1 MALLQQ
7 EKAFEGIASNSNTGT
22 SKVASVVVH
31 QYRLASWRSTQ
42 HWEVWI
48 SHEKLWAPWGAWGF
62 CCPSE
67 VKQCSTTSQVKEK
80 TQIYLG
86 YKQNNFSYALSSC
99 VSPFC
104 ISPQGRSYRRVL
116 RKNILTSLQAQ
127 FSNCLLSWEQQPLS
141 WEAADLN
148 ILNISQHLWYVGL
161 DCRNAVSY
169 LICKQHLRFTPSIIS
184 YSASAPRP
192 LHAPP
197 SPSFHNLLWHP
208 PRLWLATSVDQRG
221 MHVQTGWPAHA
232 SVMFSLWE
240 SCNYVAAPGDLSLGT
255 PMSSNQLLNFTN
267 LAEIHYLYNSV
278 PETAESSHQLRA
290 HRRLPKPRFLR
301 RWDNKQGWQQMVS
314 SGSPSER
321 ERDAD
326 GWAGREAGQTDPQS
340 LQELFSCSW
349 NSCPRR
355 SREGCRAWPATAGI
369 YFHQEIG
376 RGCKSAPVQ

>member
-1 MALLQQ
+1 MWDWTVEMLYP
-7 EKAFEGIASNSNTGT
+7 TG
-22 SKVASVVVH
+22 
-31 QYRLASWRSTQ
+31 
-42 HWEVWI
+42 
-48 SHEKLWAPWGAWGF
+48 
-62 CCPSE
+62 
-67 VKQCSTTSQVKEK
+67 
-80 TQIYLG
+80 
-86 YKQNNFSYALSSC
+86 
-99 VSPFC
+99 
-104 ISPQGRSYRRVL
+104 
-116 RKNILTSLQAQ
+116 
-127 FSNCLLSWEQQPLS
+127 
-141 WEAADLN
+141 
-148 ILNISQHLWYVGL
+148 
-161 DCRNAVSY
+161 
-169 LICKQHLRFTPSIIS
+169 
-184 YSASAPRP
+184 SASSTYDSPP
-192 LHAPP
+192 VSSLTQPVLPDPSHAPP

-301 RWDNKQGWQQMVS
+301 RWDNKQGWHQMVS

-349 NSCPRR
+349 NSCPKR